1 MADKEA
7 EIQRKQ
13 KYSIDVYQ
21 DYKSGVLTN
30 EEYLEL
36 KASFKEEISTLES
49 EIEALQEEADKIA
62 KDNEDKVQWAERFI
76 RYRGFEELSR
86 ELLLR
91 LVDEI
96 RVYDKDRIEVLFKF
110 RAEYEAL
117 CQYVSCLEGNKEG
130 GAVDGKKKQEECQ

>member
-21 DYKSGVLTN
+21 DYKSGVLMN

-36 KASFKEEISTLES
+36 KASFKEKISTLES
-49 EIEALQEEADKIA
+49 EIKALQEEADKIV

-76 RYRGFEELSR
+76 RYSGFGELC
-86 ELLLR
+86 
-91 LVDEI
+91 
-96 RVYDKDRIEVLFKF
+96 K
-110 RAEYEAL
+110 
-117 CQYVSCLEGNKEG
+117 YVSCLEGNKEG